1 MIMDTKNDKQTPERD
16 ERAADSTLSA
26 STASV
31 PEVLESSA
39 RKWSGDGENR
49 ETCAFLLSSGE
60 WVLTWVSGEGESKR
74 QTTVKLSPTA
84 LLATVSAIHTVSEE
98 TGKSL
103 GWSPRQNTEDRRSE
117 PVTSNNPKH

>member
-39 RKWSGDGENR
+39 RKWSDDGENR
-49 ETCAFLLSSGE
+49 GTCAFLLSSGE

-98 TGKSL
+98 TGKFP
-103 GWSPRQNTEDRRSE
+103 GWSPKQNDGDRRASQ
-117 PVTSNNPKH
+117 TNN